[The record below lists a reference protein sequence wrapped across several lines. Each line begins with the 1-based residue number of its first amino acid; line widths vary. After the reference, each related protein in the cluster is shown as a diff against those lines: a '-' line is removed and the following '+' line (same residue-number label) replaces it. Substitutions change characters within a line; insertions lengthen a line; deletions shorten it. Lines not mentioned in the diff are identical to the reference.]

1 MKIEWNAWFK
11 VKESKIIL
19 QGASRMKIQLAI
31 IYSERKK
38 ERKIRARVDINWKIE
53 PSTKF

>member
-31 IYSERKK
+31 IYSEQKK
-38 ERKIRARVDINWKIE
+38 EIKIRARVDINWKIE